1 MTRTKRKDQIDTIM
15 KKTAFFLMFAT
26 LGSTLAFSQDK
37 KQLDRE
43 AILDMCGCYE
53 VSFKYTETF
62 APEIDYEKH
71 LDYTSKGLEL
81 ALPIVDE
88 DNKISLQHLLVLND
102 TMVIKHWRQDWL
114 YENEKVFHYDKD
126 NSWTFTEVPA
136 SNVKG
141 QWTQKVY
148 QVDDSPR
155 YSGSSTWVHFDGK
168 HYWEN
173 RSDSPLPRREYSKR
187 SDYNVLSRGNRQEIT
202 KTGWVHEQ
210 DNDKM
215 IRKDGKNDV
224 LLAQEKGYNT
234 YVKVADEKCK
244 AATEWWAKHQDF
256 WAKARA
262 AWDEVYNREGDLTL
276 LKKVDEQ
283 PLFMHFYKLEAA
295 NANKKEILQL
305 IEKFITDKKVTTN
318 AAGK

>member
-1 MTRTKRKDQIDTIM
+1 M
-15 KKTAFFLMFAT
+15 KKTIASSL
-26 LGSTLAFSQDK
+26 LLAFVTTMATSQEK
-37 KQLDRE
+37 KELDRQ

-71 LDYTSKGLEL
+71 LDYTSKALEL

-102 TMVIKHWRQDWL
+102 TTVIKHWRQDWL
-114 YENEKVFHYDKD
+114 YENQAVFHYDKD
-126 NSWTFTEVPA
+126 NNWVFTQLPA
-136 SNVKG
+136 NAVKG

-155 YSGSSTWVHFDGK
+155 YSGSSTWVHFDGR

-173 RSDSPLPRREYSKR
+173 RSDSPLPRREYTKR
-187 SDYNVLSRGNRQEIT
+187 SDYNVMSRGNRQEIT
-202 KTGWVHEQ
+202 ANGWVHEQ
-210 DNDKM
+210 DNNKI
-215 IRKDGKNDV
+215 IRTDGEQDV

-234 YVKVADEKCK
+234 YVKVADERCQ
-244 AATEWWAKHQDF
+244 AAKEWWAENQDF
-256 WAKARA
+256 WATARA

-276 LKKVDEQ
+276 LKKVDDK
-283 PLFMHFYKLEAA
+283 PLFVHFYALEQKGATKAEVLETINKFVA
-295 NANKKEILQL
+295 NTSVKNNVEGQ
-305 IEKFITDKKVTTN
+305 
-318 AAGK
+318 

>member
-1 MTRTKRKDQIDTIM
+1 M
-15 KKTAFFLMFAT
+15 KKSLLFILVLLGAASLMNA
-26 LGSTLAFSQDK
+26 QEK
-37 KQLDRE
+37 KELDRE

-53 VSFKYTETF
+53 VSFQYTETF

-71 LDYTSKGLEL
+71 LDYTSKALEL

-114 YENEKVFHYDKD
+114 FENQKIFHYDKD
-126 NSWTFTEVPA
+126 NNWVFSELPA
-136 SNVKG
+136 NQVKG

-155 YSGSSTWVHFDGK
+155 YAGSSTWVHFDGK

-173 RSDSPLPRREYSKR
+173 KSDSPLPRREYSKR
-187 SDYNVLSRGNRQEIT
+187 SDYNIMSRGNRQEIT
-202 KTGWVHEQ
+202 SYGWLHEQ
-210 DNDKM
+210 DNDKI
-215 IRKDGKNDV
+215 IRKDGAEDV

-244 AATEWWAKHQDF
+244 AATDWWAKHKDF
-256 WAKARA
+256 WAKARD
-262 AWDEVYNREGDLTL
+262 AWDEVYEREGNLTL
-276 LKKVDEQ
+276 LKQVDGQ
-283 PLFMHFYKLEAA
+283 PMFMQFYQLEKAD
-295 NANKKEILQL
+295 ANKADILEL
-305 IEKFITDKKVTTN
+305 INKFVTEKTSN
-318 AAGK
+318 ENAGK